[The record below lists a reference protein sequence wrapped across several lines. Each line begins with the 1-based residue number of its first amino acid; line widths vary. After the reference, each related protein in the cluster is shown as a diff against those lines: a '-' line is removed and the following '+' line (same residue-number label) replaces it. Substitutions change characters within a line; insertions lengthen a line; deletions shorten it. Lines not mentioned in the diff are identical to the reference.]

1 MDKSSIFGQNLIY
14 YRKRAGWSLAE
25 LGRQLEGAGHTMH
38 MTNLRR
44 IESGE
49 RIPRIWEA
57 TALAEVLGVPVEA
70 FTIDPSASES
80 LAGVT
85 DKLAEL
91 TDTTEKFI
99 AAANEALNASEALSR
114 AIIEAERAGVPSKL
128 LLEAREQLRECGG
141 IMADNRLAI
150 Q

>member
-1 MDKSSIFGQNLIY
+1 MVIS
-14 YRKRAGWSLAE
+14 
-25 LGRQLEGAGHTMH
+25 GARSPARRSRPY
-38 MTNLRR
+38 RR

-85 DKLAEL
+85 DKLSEL

-99 AAANEALNASEALSR
+99 AAANEALNASEALNR
-114 AIIEAERAGVPSKL
+114 AITEAERAGVPPKL

-141 IMADNRLAI
+141 IMTDSRLVI

>member
-1 MDKSSIFGQNLIY
+1 
-14 YRKRAGWSLAE
+14 
-25 LGRQLEGAGHTMH
+25 MH

-57 TALAEVLGVPVEA
+57 TALAEVLNIPVEA

-85 DKLAEL
+85 EKLSEL
-91 TDTTEKFI
+91 TDATEKFI
-99 AAANEALNASEALSR
+99 AAASEARNASEALNR
-114 AIIEAERAGVPSKL
+114 AITEAERAGVPPKL

-141 IMADNRLAI
+141 IMTDSRLVI

>member
-1 MDKSSIFGQNLIY
+1 
-14 YRKRAGWSLAE
+14 
-25 LGRQLEGAGHTMH
+25 MH

-57 TALAEVLGVPVEA
+57 TALAEVLGIPVEA

-85 DKLAEL
+85 DKLSEL
-91 TDTTEKFI
+91 TDAAEKFI
-99 AAANEALNASEALSR
+99 TAANEVLNASEALNR
-114 AIIEAERAGVPSKL
+114 AVTEAERAGVPPKL
-128 LLEAREQLRECGG
+128 LLEAREQLRECGE
-141 IMADNRLAI
+141 IVADGRPTI

>member
-1 MDKSSIFGQNLIY
+1 
-14 YRKRAGWSLAE
+14 
-25 LGRQLEGAGHTMH
+25 MH

-57 TALAEVLGVPVEA
+57 TALAEVLNIPVEA

-85 DKLAEL
+85 DKLSEL
-91 TDTTEKFI
+91 TDTTEKLI
-99 AAANEALNASEALSR
+99 AAANEALNR
-114 AIIEAERAGVPSKL
+114 AITEAERAGVPPKL

-141 IMADNRLAI
+141 IMTDSRLVI